1 MKFSGALLIAV
12 ISSLSF
18 VGCKK
23 DDGQEAPS
31 PTPPAATGPKLV
43 FKFQFDENQVRLDN
57 FGNPSTIPAGHAAQT
72 PVFHKI
78 GAHYLEMTNGPLVP
92 LGGGEIL
99 YTAPETNAGGANAID
114 FSQEIIV
121 SEGETFYEI
130 PLSQITPDTYE
141 WMRVSLAYQ
150 NYDIDFRYQTLDL
163 TGRLASFV
171 GFNTYIGS
179 YTIQSSSI
187 EVNGNRLQG
196 YWGLEVATPFGVT
209 TQSGQSPAG
218 ATTVPNPLSAT
229 SPIPAGS
236 CVVTGAFAQPLVI
249 TGNETEDIVITLSL
263 SSNQS
268 FEWQDGNGNGIF
280 EPGLPETVVD
290 MGLRGLIPIV
300 EN

>member
-1 MKFSGALLIAV
+1 MKFSRALLIAV

-23 DDGQEAPS
+23 DDGQEVPS

-57 FGNPSTIPAGHAAQT
+57 LGNPSTIPAGHAAQT

-92 LGGGEIL
+92 LGGGEII

-187 EVNGNRLQG
+187 DVNGNRLQG
-196 YWGLEVATPFGVT
+196 YWGLLHSE
-209 TQSGQSPAG
+209 
-218 ATTVPNPLSAT
+218 
-229 SPIPAGS
+229 
-236 CVVTGAFAQPLVI
+236 
-249 TGNETEDIVITLSL
+249 
-263 SSNQS
+263 
-268 FEWQDGNGNGIF
+268 
-280 EPGLPETVVD
+280 
-290 MGLRGLIPIV
+290 
-300 EN
+300 

>member
-1 MKFSGALLIAV
+1 MKFSRVLLIAV

-23 DDGQEAPS
+23 DDGQEVPS

-57 FGNPSTIPAGHAAQT
+57 LGNPSTIPAGHAAQT

-280 EPGLPETVVD
+280 EPGLPEAVVD

>member
-23 DDGQEAPS
+23 DDGQEVPS

-57 FGNPSTIPAGHAAQT
+57 LGNPSTIPAGHAAQT

-218 ATTVPNPLSAT
+218 STTVPNPLSAT

-280 EPGLPETVVD
+280 EPGLPEAVVD

>member
-1 MKFSGALLIAV
+1 MKFSRILLLAFFFSFALV
-12 ISSLSF
+12 S
-18 VGCKK
+18 CEK
-23 DDGQEAPS
+23 DEEQETPS
-31 PTPPAATGPKLV
+31 PTPPAATGPKLI

-57 FGNPSTIPAGHAAQT
+57 LGNASTVPAGHAAQT

-99 YTAPETNAGGANAID
+99 YTAPETTAGGATAID
-114 FSQEIIV
+114 FSQEVIV
-121 SEGETFYEI
+121 SEGETFFEI
-130 PLSQITPDTYE
+130 PLSQITPDSYQ

-150 NYDIDFRYQTLDL
+150 NYDIDFRYETLDL

-171 GFNTYIGS
+171 GYNTYIGS
-179 YTIQSSSI
+179 YTIQSANVD
-187 EVNGNRLQG
+187 VNGNRLQG
-196 YWGLEVATPFGVT
+196 YWGLEVATPFGVN

-229 SPIPAGS
+229 SPIPTGS

-268 FEWQDGNGNGIF
+268 FEWIDGNGNGIF
-280 EPGLPETVVD
+280 EPALPETVVD

-300 EN
+300 GN

>member
-1 MKFSGALLIAV
+1 MNFSRALLIAV

-23 DDGQEAPS
+23 DDGQEVPS

-43 FKFQFDENQVRLDN
+43 FKFQFDDNQVRLDN
-57 FGNPSTIPAGHAAQT
+57 LGNPSTIPAGHAAQT

-92 LGGGEIL
+92 LGGGEII

-171 GFNTYIGS
+171 GFNTYICS

-187 EVNGNRLQG
+187 DVNGNRLQG

-280 EPGLPETVVD
+280 EPGLPEAVVD

>member
-1 MKFSGALLIAV
+1 MKFSRALLIAV

-23 DDGQEAPS
+23 DDGQEVPS
-31 PTPPAATGPKLV
+31 PTPPVATGPKLV
-43 FKFQFDENQVRLDN
+43 FKFQFDENQMRLDN
-57 FGNPSTIPAGHAAQT
+57 LGNPSTIPAGHAAQT

-92 LGGGEIL
+92 LGGGEII

-280 EPGLPETVVD
+280 EPGLPEAVVD

>member
-1 MKFSGALLIAV
+1 MNFSRALLIAV

-23 DDGQEAPS
+23 DDGQEVPS

-43 FKFQFDENQVRLDN
+43 FKFQFDDNQVRLDN
-57 FGNPSTIPAGHAAQT
+57 LGNPSTIPAGHAAQT

-92 LGGGEIL
+92 LGGGEII

-150 NYDIDFRYQTLDL
+150 NYDIDFRYQTFDL

-171 GFNTYIGS
+171 GFNTYIDS

-187 EVNGNRLQG
+187 DVNGNRLQG

-280 EPGLPETVVD
+280 EPGLPEAVVD